1 MTAGSLCTKTHAFA
15 AAGSDATIN
24 SVAGRQAV
32 QLIGNDALNADG
44 TKDSTKARILSFK
57 VSNNQTTAMTIDFI
71 DGCGTSAF
79 NGKLIHR
86 VHVGAVRENLDF
98 DMHGA
103 IISDGL
109 YVLVTGAGTKVN
121 VSVSAQYN

>member
-1 MTAGSLCTKTHAFA
+1 MGSGALGTKVHTFA
-15 AAGSDATIN
+15 AQGSDATIN
-24 SVAGRQAV
+24 GTAGRQAV
-32 QLIGNDALNADG
+32 QLLAERQKIVSL
-44 TKDSTKARILSFK
+44 K

-71 DGCGTSAF
+71 DGNGTSAF

-86 VHVGAVRENLDF
+86 VFVGTSKQNLDF
-98 DMHGA
+98 DMHGVVIA
-103 IISDGL
+103 DGL